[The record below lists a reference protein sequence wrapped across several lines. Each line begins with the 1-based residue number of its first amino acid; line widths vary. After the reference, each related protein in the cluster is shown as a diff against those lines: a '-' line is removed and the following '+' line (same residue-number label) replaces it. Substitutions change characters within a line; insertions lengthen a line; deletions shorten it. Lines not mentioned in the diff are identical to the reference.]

1 MDATTASMALTV
13 SYSAPTLPFQVEVPV
28 EHITE
33 VLVEF
38 DGRRR
43 AFLVAL
49 LNGYSKGAA
58 AASVGVTARAVQLW
72 AKKDDLFAE
81 AVRYCEDIGFTAVI
95 ETELYRRAVAGTD
108 DRSSMR
114 ALELV
119 LKSRRS
125 EYRDKGHLL
134 WIRLRKHRGQ
144 PRRFRQG
151 GAPVP
156 NRSQPLAPSSGQVAP
171 RSRRVNRLG

>member
-1 MDATTASMALTV
+1 MTEVTNATLALRV
-13 SYSAPTLPFQVEVPV
+13 SYSAPALPFQVEVPV

-72 AKKDDLFAE
+72 AKRDERFSE
-81 AVRYCEDIGFTAVI
+81 AVRYCEDIGFAVGI
-95 ETELYRRAVAGTD
+95 EAELYRRAVAGTD

-114 ALELV
+114 ALEMV
-119 LKSRRS
+119 LKSRDPK
-125 EYRDKGHLL
+125 YRDKGTLAMDTL
-134 WIRLRKHRGQ
+134 AEARLATAAMAAGLRDSGSHN
-144 PRRFRQG
+144 FEG
-151 GAPVP
+151 GVSVRAV
-156 NRSQPLAPSSGQVAP
+156 
-171 RSRRVNRLG
+171 

>member
-1 MDATTASMALTV
+1 MVDATTASLALRV

-28 EHITE
+28 EHVAE

-49 LNGYSKGAA
+49 LNGYSKRAA
-58 AASVGVTARAVQLW
+58 AASVGVTARTVQLW

-95 ETELYRRAVAGTD
+95 ETELYRRAVAGTA

-119 LKSRRS
+119 LKSRDSRYREKGAGEGFAVRQRS
-125 EYRDKGHLL
+125 EEAVHRTTQGWDSHTFAPISGTSS
-134 WIRLRKHRGQ
+134 LRRED
-144 PRRFRQG
+144 
-151 GAPVP
+151 
-156 NRSQPLAPSSGQVAP
+156 
-171 RSRRVNRLG
+171 